1 MTVYRLADYFIII
14 YFYKYF
20 KKSSGFINLTN
31 STYLMEIKPKT
42 IKSAQLKNLIV
53 KQLYFDKA
61 LSCAELSELFD
72 KSIPS
77 ITKAVN
83 ELMSEGFVV
92 EQGYAPSSGGRR
104 PLLYSIKPDAMYIL
118 AVAMDQLS
126 TRIQLLDLLNRPVA
140 DSLTID
146 LKLHNSDEA
155 LGTLIKSI
163 NNYIIRTGI
172 PKEKIAGIGMGMP
185 GFINVRQGINYTY
198 LSAGGKSLTQYLK
211 DQIGLPVY
219 IDNDSSLIALAEQ
232 RFGIAKAQQN
242 VMVINLGWGIGLGM
256 IVNGEIF
263 RGHNGFAGELSHIP
277 LSDDEKLC
285 ACGKRGCL
293 ETVASMLVVVEKA
306 IEGIKSGRV
315 TSLKTLDDVPSKSL
329 GDDILT
335 AAGNGDQFAIELL
348 SDAAYKIGKALAILI
363 HIMNPQTIVL
373 SGRGARAGKIL
384 LAPIQQALHKY
395 CIPRLAEST
404 QLLISNLGFDAELIG
419 SAVLMMENFDKE
431 VKTISS
437 VLN

>member
-1 MTVYRLADYFIII
+1 MD
-14 YFYKYF
+14 
-20 KKSSGFINLTN
+20 
-31 STYLMEIKPKT
+31 IKPKT
-42 IKSAQLKNLIV
+42 VKSAQLKNLIV
-53 KQLYFDKA
+53 KQLYFDTA

-83 ELMSEGFVV
+83 ELIAEGFVV
-92 EQGYAPSSGGRR
+92 EHGYAPSSGGRR

-140 DSLTID
+140 DSLSLD
-146 LKLHNSDEA
+146 LKLQNNNKA
-155 LGTLIKSI
+155 LDILINSI
-163 NNYIIRTGI
+163 NDYIARTRI
-172 PKEKIAGIGMGMP
+172 PKEKIAGVGMGMP

-198 LSAGGKSLTQYLK
+198 LNAGGQSLNEYLREK
-211 DQIGLPVY
+211 IGLPVY

-277 LSDDEKLC
+277 LSDDDELC

-293 ETVASMLVVVEKA
+293 ETVASMLVVVQKA
-306 IEGIKSGRV
+306 IQGIKHGRA
-315 TSLKTLDDVPSKSL
+315 TSLKNTDPTPSKAL
-329 GDDILT
+329 GDEILE
-335 AAGNGDQFAIELL
+335 AAGHGDQFAIELL
-348 SDAAYKIGKALAILI
+348 SDAAYKVGKALAILI

-419 SAVLMMENFDKE
+419 SAVLMMENFEKE
-431 VKTISS
+431 VKTVAG

>member
-1 MTVYRLADYFIII
+1 
-14 YFYKYF
+14 
-20 KKSSGFINLTN
+20 
-31 STYLMEIKPKT
+31 MEIKPKT
-42 IKSAQLKNLIV
+42 VKSAQLKNLIV
-53 KQLYFDKA
+53 KQLYFDTA

-83 ELMSEGFVV
+83 ELIAEGFVV
-92 EQGYAPSSGGRR
+92 EHGYAPSSGGRR

-140 DSLTID
+140 DSMTFD
-146 LKLHNSDEA
+146 LRLLNNNEA
-155 LGTLIKSI
+155 LGILVKSI
-163 NNYIIRTGI
+163 NNYILKSGI
-172 PKEKIAGIGMGMP
+172 SKEKIAGIGMGMP
-185 GFINVRQGINYTY
+185 GFINVRQGVNYTY
-198 LSAGGKSLTQYLK
+198 LNAGNRSLVQYLC
-211 DQIGLPVY
+211 DEIGLPVY

-256 IVNGEIF
+256 IINNEIF
-263 RGHNGFAGELSHIP
+263 RGQNGFAGELSHIP
-277 LSDDEKLC
+277 LSDDDALC

-293 ETVASMLVVVEKA
+293 ETVASMKVVAERA
-306 IEGIKSGRV
+306 IEGINSGRA
-315 TSLKTLDDVPSKSL
+315 TGIKETLVASKAL
-329 GDDILT
+329 LDDILD
-335 AAGNGDQFAIELL
+335 AAGKGDQFAIELL

-404 QLLISNLGFDAELIG
+404 QLLISDLGFDAELIG
-419 SAVLMMENFDKE
+419 AAVLMMENFEKE
-431 VKTISS
+431 VKSLPLIT
-437 VLN
+437 V